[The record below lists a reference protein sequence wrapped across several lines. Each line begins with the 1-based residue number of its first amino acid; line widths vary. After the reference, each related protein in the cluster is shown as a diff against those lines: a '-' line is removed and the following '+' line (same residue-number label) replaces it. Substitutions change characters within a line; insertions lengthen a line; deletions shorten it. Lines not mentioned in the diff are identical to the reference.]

1 LVLFSCFAAFN
12 LSFNQMKIHAG
23 GQSGSPQGEFW
34 ASLASYASELAQVS
48 GPLLEAIAQTAS
60 AIDRAQ
66 RGSSTIEVSRPA
78 RLKSTRAS

>member
-1 LVLFSCFAAFN
+1 
-12 LSFNQMKIHAG
+12 MKIHVG
-23 GQSGSPQGEFW
+23 GQSGRPQGEFW

-66 RGSSTIEVSRPA
+66 RGSSTIEVSRAPK
-78 RLKSTRAS
+78 LKSTRAS